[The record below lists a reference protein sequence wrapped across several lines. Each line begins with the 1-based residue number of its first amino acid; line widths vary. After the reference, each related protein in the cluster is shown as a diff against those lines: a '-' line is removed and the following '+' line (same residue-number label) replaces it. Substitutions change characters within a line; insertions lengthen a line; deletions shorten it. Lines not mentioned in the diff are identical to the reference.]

1 MLIIV
6 SSNTRALT
14 EQFGWIRL
22 MEKLEGTR
30 GGALDSAAVENFLIA
45 SAEAAWIVKAEVSML
60 RERLENR
67 FSDNQLMLRRC
78 AP

>member
-1 MLIIV
+1 
-6 SSNTRALT
+6 
-14 EQFGWIRL
+14 